1 MNGSTFNQKREIKV
15 KLIRQQDAMTLIEV
29 VCSVVIIGIIL
40 ISFTQLIIKANET
53 TAYNNDKLVTINLA
67 DAALAKLQGTT
78 LKKDPSITNFNQYF
92 VESNGVPSTIQ
103 LNGNSY
109 TVSYQAS
116 QTNSS
121 FYAGGNTEKDLN
133 LVKVV
138 VTVEAPG
145 GKKSSSS
152 EGYVKIE

>member
-1 MNGSTFNQKREIKV
+1 MKI
-15 KLIRQQDAMTLIEV
+15 IRQQHAMTLIEV
-29 VCSVVIIGIIL
+29 ICSVVIIGIIL
-40 ISFTQLIIKANET
+40 ISFSQLIIKANVT

-78 LKKDPSITNFNQYF
+78 FKKDPAITNLNQYF
-92 VESNGVPSTIQ
+92 VASNGVQNTIE
-103 LNGNSY
+103 LNGNRY
-109 TVSYQAS
+109 IVSYEANQA
-116 QTNSS
+116 TSS
-121 FYAGGNTEKDLN
+121 FYAGGHTEKDLN

-145 GKKSSSS
+145 GKKRSSS